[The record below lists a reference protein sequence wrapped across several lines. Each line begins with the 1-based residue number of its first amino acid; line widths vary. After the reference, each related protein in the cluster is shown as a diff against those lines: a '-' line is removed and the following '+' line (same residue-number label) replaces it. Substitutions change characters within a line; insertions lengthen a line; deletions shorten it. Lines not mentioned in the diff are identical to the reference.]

1 MATVPFSR
9 PGFAEAG
16 RGVGSPFDGP
26 ELEPET
32 DASWA
37 PAALAGALLLLV
49 LYAAFAH
56 GADSDPAEARVQ
68 VGLSL
73 LAALAGIGWLWT
85 GTIRLRAQ
93 ALALAGA
100 ALLAA
105 FAVWNGLT
113 LLWSVAPNQ
122 TWLELNRDLAYV
134 LVLVLAIGVGA
145 SHPRPLRTVATG
157 YLLVALVVTAYAL
170 GQKIVPGL
178 HIAGLFDLNQ
188 TSTFARLQ
196 APFDYWNALALFV
209 AFAVP
214 IALVIAVDRD
224 RSRRERLAAL
234 LAVELMLLV
243 VGLTY
248 SRGGLIALVVAVGV
262 SLALARTWLRSL
274 MLLAAAAVASAPPLW
289 MALSVHSLSGAN
301 VSLGDRGAGGA
312 EFAVVL
318 ILSLLGL
325 YAAGSRLLSR
335 DTRIELGPER
345 VRRLGRLLL
354 AAAGVA
360 VVIGLVVVA
369 LSSRG
374 LGGTVSHAWDTFTTP
389 HATANVNS
397 PNFSVSS
404 GNRWVWW
411 KDAVG
416 AWSDRPFAG
425 WGSGSFQVL
434 DRMYSPI
441 GNLSVQD
448 AHSVPL
454 QWLAETG
461 LVGGLLAIGGYVLLL
476 AGGLESTRRQTGPE
490 RAFAAALLGGAMAY
504 ALHAF
509 YDWDWDMPGV
519 TFPVIVFLG
528 VLAGAGAA
536 RRIRRL
542 SPPPLALRAL
552 ALALCTLV
560 LSVYALSALLPSLSA
575 TKASAA
581 LTQAG
586 ATSSLTELEHAAG
599 TALLAARLDPLSD
612 EGLRAAASIS
622 VYLGRTSQARSYLL
636 EAVGRNPSDALAWEQ
651 LASLE
656 LRLRDVRA
664 TRQAIERVLELEPR
678 AAIGRQLTLELQELI
693 TPPNDSATATSTP
706 LPPIG

>member
-1 MATVPFSR
+1 MPTVPLSR
-9 PGFAEAG
+9 PGLAEAG
-16 RGVGSPFDGP
+16 RDVEIFFDGP

-32 DASWA
+32 GASRA
-37 PAALAGALLLLV
+37 PAALAVALLLLV

-134 LVLVLAIGVGA
+134 IVLVLAIGVGA
-145 SHPRPLRTVATG
+145 SHRRPLRTVATG

-209 AFAVP
+209 ALAVP

-262 SLALARTWLRSL
+262 SLALGRTWLRSL

-301 VSLGDRGAGGA
+301 VSLGDRGTGGA
-312 EFAVVL
+312 EFAVLL

-325 YAAGSRLLSR
+325 YAAGGRLLDR
-335 DTRIELGPER
+335 DARIELGPER
-345 VRRLGRLLL
+345 VRRLRRLLL
-354 AAAGVA
+354 AGVGVA

-369 LSSRG
+369 VLSRPGRHG
-374 LGGTVSHAWDTFTTP
+374 LACVEHVHDPA
-389 HATANVNS
+389 
-397 PNFSVSS
+397 
-404 GNRWVWW
+404 R
-411 KDAVG
+411 
-416 AWSDRPFAG
+416 DRERQQP
-425 WGSGSFQVL
+425 
-434 DRMYSPI
+434 
-441 GNLSVQD
+441 
-448 AHSVPL
+448 
-454 QWLAETG
+454 E
-461 LVGGLLAIGGYVLLL
+461 LLR
-476 AGGLESTRRQTGPE
+476 E
-490 RAFAAALLGGAMAY
+490 LGK
-504 ALHAF
+504 
-509 YDWDWDMPGV
+509 P
-519 TFPVIVFLG
+519 LG
-528 VLAGAGAA
+528 VVEGRGRGVERPAL
-536 RRIRRL
+536 RRL
-542 SPPPLALRAL
+542 GIG
-552 ALALCTLV
+552 V
-560 LSVYALSALLPSLSA
+560 LP
-575 TKASAA
+575 
-581 LTQAG
+581 G
-586 ATSSLTELEHAAG
+586 A
-599 TALLAARLDPLSD
+599 
-612 EGLRAAASIS
+612 
-622 VYLGRTSQARSYLL
+622 
-636 EAVGRNPSDALAWEQ
+636 
-651 LASLE
+651 
-656 LRLRDVRA
+656 
-664 TRQAIERVLELEPR
+664 
-678 AAIGRQLTLELQELI
+678 
-693 TPPNDSATATSTP
+693 
-706 LPPIG
+706 